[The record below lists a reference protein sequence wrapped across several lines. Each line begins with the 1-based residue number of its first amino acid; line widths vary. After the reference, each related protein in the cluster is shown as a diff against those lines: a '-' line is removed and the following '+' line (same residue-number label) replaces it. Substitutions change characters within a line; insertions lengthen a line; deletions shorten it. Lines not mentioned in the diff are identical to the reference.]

1 MKRCFPE
8 RRAIK
13 PFLFASLMVILTG
26 TAVFAAGGE
35 GGGSSHK
42 AEWIDFGWRVLN
54 FVILVGF
61 LYWFLAGKIKEF
73 FSGRRSDI
81 KTSLHEAGA
90 AKDEA
95 ERKFKE
101 YSARLEKATEEI
113 DGIVEMI
120 KAQGLAEKEKIV
132 EDAKKAA
139 VKIEEDTKARMEQE
153 FKGASN
159 QLREEAV
166 QLSVRMAEELLKRS
180 ITAQDHE
187 QMVRDYLDKV
197 VIKH

>member
-1 MKRCFPE
+1 MKWCFPE

-42 AEWIDFGWRVLN
+42 AEWIDFGWRMLN

-90 AKDEA
+90 AKEEA

-166 QLSVRMAEELLKRS
+166 QLSVRMAEELLKKS